1 VKVLWQ
7 SPTVRSMVVYA
18 LSGIGFAGSNL
29 MLARVLP
36 TGQYALLTLVI
47 ALGNLGYAL
56 APAGLDG
63 LVNRRHLEPGP
74 RLFTSALTVSTLVG
88 LGFGII
94 AMGGYG
100 MAAPLAFMLFV
111 SSAAGGLMI
120 VAGAR
125 FQSEQRFAQ
134 SLLLGQS
141 PNIVLLAAAA
151 VSLVA
156 HETGAWLPV
165 LISTLGFVVA
175 AWIGWGMLVR
185 ERRERHSPP
194 EAAFSWSEALAF
206 AGMNAS
212 GLVLIQ
218 LERLVIP
225 HALPLADL
233 ALYGVL
239 GAIAGS
245 LYRVMQMGVG
255 FSLLPRLRAA
265 DGVLERRRLVFQE
278 ARLVGAMVIVGSLAV
293 WFCTPLVE
301 RYLLAGKY
309 HLPGPL
315 LLAAIVSGMGKIAN
329 AFSKATAA
337 AVADP
342 RELSLV
348 NLTGWV
354 SVALGVVGAF
364 LGARWGLT
372 GLIYGVAIGWFL
384 RAAIAFALIGRHL
397 RLPLSIPA
405 IAP

>member
-1 VKVLWQ
+1 VRVLWQ

-29 MLARVLP
+29 ILARALP
-36 TGQYALLTLVI
+36 TEQYAVFTLVI

-63 LVNRRHLEPGP
+63 LVTRRHLEAGP
-74 RLFTSALTVSTLVG
+74 RLFSSALVASILIGLAFGVVG
-88 LGFGII
+88 
-94 AMGGYG
+94 MESYG
-100 MAAPLAFMLFV
+100 LSAPLAFLLFV
-111 SSAAGGLMI
+111 SSTAGGLMI

-125 FQSEQRFAQ
+125 FQSEQRFGQ

-141 PNIVLLAAAA
+141 PNIVLLIAA
-151 VSLVA
+151 VVSLIA

-165 LISTLGFVVA
+165 LISTIGFIVA
-175 AWIGWGMLVR
+175 AWIGWALLAR
-185 ERRERHSPP
+185 ERRERHNPAETP
-194 EAAFSWSEALAF
+194 FSWSEALAF
-206 AGMNAS
+206 AGVNAS

-225 HALPLADL
+225 HVLPLADL

-255 FSLLPRLRAA
+255 FSLLPRLRATST
-265 DGVLERRRLVFQE
+265 VLERRRLVAHE
-278 ARLVGAMVIVGSLAV
+278 AKLVGAMVVVGSLAV
-293 WFCTPLVE
+293 WFGTPLVE

-309 HLPGPL
+309 HLPNSL
-315 LLAAIVSGMGKIAN
+315 LLAAIVSGIGKIAN
-329 AFSKATAA
+329 AFSKATAS

-354 SVALGVVGAF
+354 SVALAVAGAF
-364 LGARWGLT
+364 VGARWGLT

-384 RAAIAFALIGRHL
+384 RAAIAFVLIGRHL
-397 RLPLSIPA
+397 RLPVSIPA
-405 IAP
+405 VAP

>member
-1 VKVLWQ
+1 
-7 SPTVRSMVVYA
+7 MVVYA

-29 MLARVLP
+29 ILARVLP
-36 TGQYALLTLVI
+36 TEQYALFTLVI

-63 LVNRRHLEPGP
+63 VVTRRHLEPG
-74 RLFTSALTVSTLVG
+74 RQLFGSTLTASILIG
-88 LGFGII
+88 LGFGILG
-94 AMGGYG
+94 MESYG
-100 MAAPLAFMLFV
+100 MAAPLAFMLFL
-111 SSAAGGLMI
+111 SATAGGLMV
-120 VAGAR
+120 VASAR
-125 FQSEQRFAQ
+125 FQSEQRFSQ

-141 PNIVLLAAAA
+141 PNLVLLAAAA

-156 HETGAWLPV
+156 HESGAWLPV
-165 LISTLGFVVA
+165 MISTVGFVVA
-175 AWIGWGMLVR
+175 AWIGWAMLAR
-185 ERRERHSPP
+185 ERRKRQAPAEVP
-194 EAAFSWSEALAF
+194 FSWSEALAF

-245 LYRVMQMGVG
+245 VYRVMQMGVG

-265 DGVLERRRLVFQE
+265 DNVLQRRRLVFHE
-278 ARLVGAMVIVGSLAV
+278 ARLVGALALVGSLAV
-293 WFCTPLVE
+293 WVGAPLVE

-309 HLPGPL
+309 HLPGSL
-315 LLAAIVSGMGKIAN
+315 LLAAIVSGIGKIAN
-329 AFSKATAA
+329 AFSKATAS

-348 NLTGWV
+348 NVSGWV
-354 SVALGVVGAF
+354 SVALGIVGAF
-364 LGARWGLT
+364 VGAHWGLT
-372 GLIYGVAIGWFL
+372 GLIYGVAVGWFL
-384 RAAIAFALIGRHL
+384 RAIIGFALVGRHL
-397 RLPLSIPA
+397 RLPVSIPA
-405 IAP
+405 VAP